1 MYHLYQQQHQQSC
14 HANASEQHLIR
25 SIREVQ
31 YHSQNHTMP
40 RSHTYLGIVLARVI
54 YESRQTTRDLRRFRA
69 PWLRITPGQDAR
81 VGGFSPYVPVS
92 NNRAK
97 SIHEYNWNCGKIEQE
112 MPKQAQPDQT
122 LAHLSAAMFLGVWL
136 KLTSPTG
143 CGPKLWAFAH
153 KAKKSAVM
161 LIPAMSGVLVLWG
174 ILKHQCMAFFTII
187 QGAWYACKCI
197 ARWSKSSLLNND
209 SLQIS
214 KSAHC
219 LVVKAPRTQWS
230 VP

>member
-69 PWLRITPGQDAR
+69 PWLRITPGQDTR

-97 SIHEYNWNCGKIEQE
+97 SIHEYNWNCRNIEQE

-122 LAHLSAAMFLGVWL
+122 LANLSAAMFLGV
-136 KLTSPTG
+136 
-143 CGPKLWAFAH
+143 CGLSWAAQLVAAQSFAH
-153 KAKKSAVM
+153 KAKKCAAM

-174 ILKHQCMAFFTII
+174 IFKHQCMAFFTII

-209 SLQIS
+209 FFLS
-214 KSAHC
+214 KYP
-219 LVVKAPRTQWS
+219 K
-230 VP
+230 VPTVWWWRRLGHSEVP

>member
-1 MYHLYQQQHQQSC
+1 MYHLYQQQHQPSC

-69 PWLRITPGQDAR
+69 PWLRITPGQDTR

-97 SIHEYNWNCGKIEQE
+97 SIHEYNWNCRNIEQE
-112 MPKQAQPDQT
+112 RPWLAYLLQCSWVCVAWAEQPNWLLIKQKMCRNAYPRYVRCSCFMRNFWASMHGIFHYNTKCLICLQLHSKVIQEQP
-122 LAHLSAAMFLGVWL
+122 SE
-136 KLTSPTG
+136 
-143 CGPKLWAFAH
+143 
-153 KAKKSAVM
+153 
-161 LIPAMSGVLVLWG
+161 
-174 ILKHQCMAFFTII
+174 
-187 QGAWYACKCI
+187 
-197 ARWSKSSLLNND
+197 
-209 SLQIS
+209 
-214 KSAHC
+214 
-219 LVVKAPRTQWS
+219 
-230 VP
+230 

>member
-1 MYHLYQQQHQQSC
+1 MYHLYQQQHQRSC

-97 SIHEYNWNCGKIEQE
+97 SIHEYNWNCRNIEQE
-112 MPKQAQPDQT
+112 MPKQAQPI
-122 LAHLSAAMFLGVWL
+122 SPICRNVLGCVWL
-136 KLTSPTG
+136 KLSSPTS

-174 ILKHQCMAFFTII
+174 IFEASMHGIF
-187 QGAWYACKCI
+187 
-197 ARWSKSSLLNND
+197 
-209 SLQIS
+209 
-214 KSAHC
+214 H
-219 LVVKAPRTQWS
+219 
-230 VP
+230 

>member
-69 PWLRITPGQDAR
+69 PWLRITPGQDTR

-97 SIHEYNWNCGKIEQE
+97 SIHEYNWNCRNIEQE
-112 MPKQAQPDQT
+112 MPKQPDQT
-122 LAHLSAAMFLGVWL
+122 LAHLSAAMFLGVCGLSWAAQWL
-136 KLTSPTG
+136 Q
-143 CGPKLWAFAH
+143 LWAFAH
-153 KAKKSAVM
+153 KAKKCAVM

-174 ILKHQCMAFFTII
+174 IFEASMHGIFHYNTRCLICLQVHSKVI
-187 QGAWYACKCI
+187 QQQP
-197 ARWSKSSLLNND
+197 SK
-209 SLQIS
+209 
-214 KSAHC
+214 
-219 LVVKAPRTQWS
+219 
-230 VP
+230 